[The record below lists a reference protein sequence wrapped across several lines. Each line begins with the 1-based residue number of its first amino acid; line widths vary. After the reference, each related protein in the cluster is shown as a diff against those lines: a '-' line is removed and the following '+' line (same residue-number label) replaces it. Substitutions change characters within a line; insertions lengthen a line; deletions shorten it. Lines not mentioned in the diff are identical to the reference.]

1 VPIETFNFHME
12 DEKFMKSNLQLLDC
26 FSLTCDGRHVAV
38 PRSAQRLLAFLAL
51 HPHPVR
57 RAHVAGCLWLDSSEE
72 RAYASLRSALW
83 RLQAAGADLIEVHDA
98 QIGLAPSVRVD
109 YRDAACLS
117 RALLD
122 GRGAD
127 LQAVADW
134 ATLAG
139 ELLPDWDE
147 DWVIVERE
155 HHRHLSLKAME
166 ALSERM
172 LTAGTLSQALEIA
185 LAVFA
190 REPLRET
197 AHRLMIRVHLADGN
211 SFEAIRQYHLY
222 ERLTLTRIG
231 IPPSALMRELV
242 SGLLQDD
249 LALPAA

>member
-1 VPIETFNFHME
+1 MKFN
-12 DEKFMKSNLQLLDC
+12 LRLLDC
-26 FSLTCDGRHVAV
+26 FVLTCDGRHIAV

-51 HPHPVR
+51 HPHPLR
-57 RAHVAGCLWLDSSEE
+57 RAHVAGSLWLDSPEE

-83 RLQAAGADLIEVHDA
+83 RLQAAGADVIEVREG
-98 QIGLAPSVRVD
+98 QLGLAPSVRVD

-117 RALLD
+117 RTLLD
-122 GRGAD
+122 GRAVD

-147 DWVIVERE
+147 DWVTVERE
-155 HHRHLSLKAME
+155 HHRQMSLQAME
-166 ALSERM
+166 TLSERF
-172 LTAGTLSQALEIA
+172 LTAGTLPQALEVA

-197 AHRLMIRVHLADGN
+197 AHRLMIRVHIADGN

-222 ERLTLTRIG
+222 ERLALTRIG
-231 IPPSALMRELV
+231 IPPSAQMLELV
-242 SGLLQDD
+242 SPLLPEP
-249 LALPAA
+249 LALPGAAA